1 MTIKEIKSA
10 VDELSNEAITLNDED
25 AIEDA
30 LASLD
35 ELVEYL
41 EALEQ
46 ELEYDGEYQDILE
59 SIEDTKHL
67 LTENLDSL
75 YDEEDDEY

>member
-1 MTIKEIKSA
+1 MTIKEIKLA
-10 VDELSNEAITLNDED
+10 VDELTNEAITLNDED
-25 AIEDA
+25 SIEDA

-46 ELEYDGEYQDILE
+46 ELEYDGEYQDIME
-59 SIEDTKHL
+59 TIEDTKHL

-75 YDEEDDEY
+75 YAEEDDEY